1 MAIKGEELALAC
13 ANAADGTKA
22 EDIRILDL
30 RGLSSITDYMVV
42 CTGTSMPQMRAII
55 RDVDKRVKEEHDT
68 KALQTEG
75 KADTRW
81 VILDFVDVIVHVM
94 DEEMRELYQL
104 EELWK
109 DAKEVAWEP
118 TA

>member
-1 MAIKGEELALAC
+1 MPIKGEQLALAC
-13 ANAADGTKA
+13 ANAADDTKA
-22 EDIRILDL
+22 ENIRIWDL
-30 RGLSSITDYMVV
+30 RGLSSLTDYMVV

-55 RDVDKRVKEEHDT
+55 RDVAKKVSAEHDT
-68 KALQTEG
+68 KPLQTEG

-94 DEEMRELYQL
+94 DEEMRDTYQL

-109 DAKEVAWEP
+109 DAKPVEWEP
-118 TA
+118 AS